1 MAAAL
6 VPAVAFAQ
14 EATTNDTTYTQ
25 KTTEVTSAYDTT
37 FVFNRQ
43 KFDISQKGE
52 RTDVRVYKKN
62 GSEMKK
68 VKETEFL
75 DGQEVEQVYIT
86 SPFIPR
92 KTYKRR
98 SQAYSHYP
106 FFFFGANMLA
116 GSAFGVKSEGKEMC
130 DSKSGEWGFTG
141 CTLECPISSS

>member
-14 EATTNDTTYTQ
+14 EATTNDTTYIP

-98 SQAYSHYP
+98 S
-106 FFFFGANMLA
+106 
-116 GSAFGVKSEGKEMC
+116 
-130 DSKSGEWGFTG
+130 
-141 CTLECPISSS
+141 

>member
-1 MAAAL
+1 MATAL

-86 SPFIPR
+86 
-92 KTYKRR
+92 
-98 SQAYSHYP
+98 
-106 FFFFGANMLA
+106 
-116 GSAFGVKSEGKEMC
+116 
-130 DSKSGEWGFTG
+130 
-141 CTLECPISSS
+141 

>member
-25 KTTEVTSAYDTT
+25 KITEVTSAYDTT

-106 FFFFGANMLA
+106 FSSLVPTFSLVQL
-116 GSAFGVKSEGKEMC
+116 SA
-130 DSKSGEWGFTG
+130 
-141 CTLECPISSS
+141 SSQKARKCATASRVNGGDLLLVRSSVR